1 MIEVLQSV
9 EKILTITTIIC
20 LIGIAVSLILLIY
33 RVLVGPT
40 NPDRATALDVIG
52 ICLMATAAI
61 SAILL
66 VTTKLNDVI
75 LLIGILSFIGTLA
88 LAKYIEMGV
97 IIERDRDLRLT

>member
-97 IIERDRDLRLT
+97 IIERDRDLD

>member
-1 MIEVLQSV
+1 MIEVLQNV

-97 IIERDRDLRLT
+97 IIERDRDLD